1 MGILY
6 IKKKIMS
13 SSNSKYIKNIV
24 KVSKLLKEIR
34 QEREKVHMRIV
45 VEEVRCIHSVLA
57 GLRSARKERDI
68 RIEQAEFLCNAQ
80 RFKRN
85 LASVRKAREARDNAM
100 ACFVEPRS
108 VKASSDDLYAGEHK
122 EDARKQLFKTFR
134 REFREQKRA
143 FSKRADEVGEHALE
157 ESMEGYCM
165 MKEGAM
171 GKLIDS
177 LAGCREATE
186 VAIFLFI
193 EAVKGKRFTR
203 QEFMEYFF

>member
-34 QEREKVHMRIV
+34 QEREKIHNQIML
-45 VEEVRCIHSVLA
+45 EELRCIHSLLA
-57 GLRSARKERDI
+57 GVRSARKERET
-68 RIEQAEFLCNAQ
+68 RMEQLEFFCTAQ
-80 RFKRN
+80 RCMKN
-85 LASVRKAREARDNAM
+85 LVSVRKAREARDNAM
-100 ACFVEPRS
+100 NSRFVEAVVCEERS
-108 VKASSDDLYAGEHK
+108 AYLENK
-122 EDARKQLFKTFR
+122 EEVRKQMLKAFR
-134 REFREQKRA
+134 REFQAQKRA

-157 ESMEGYCM
+157 NTLAGYCM

-171 GKLIDS
+171 DKLIKS
-177 LAGCREATE
+177 LAGCREGTE

-193 EAVKGKRFTR
+193 DALRDQRFTR
-203 QEFMEYFF
+203 REFMENFF